1 MCKVLLKRFAIKRTV
16 AVSVEKVL
24 VDRVAMSAFPVSMII
39 QSVNP
44 VIVRQPE
51 ARLSLVTIVVNVIA
65 YRTLPANS
73 ALYVVLVTTVIPIAY
88 VS

>member
-24 VDRVAMSAFPVSMII
+24 VDRVAMNAFPVSMII

-44 VIVRQPE
+44 AIVRQPE
-51 ARLSLVTIVVNVIA
+51 ARQSLVTIAVNVIA